1 MKTTGSTSKRT
12 ATTISASVRVALS
25 GIAYAMLAAACVPM
39 QSKVADTAPPAKV
52 QPVSAP
58 APAAPT
64 AVATP
69 APVVQAAAAPT
80 APPTVTAP
88 PAPLPPILPFEEAV
102 STAARNVFKAA
113 IAQDPNAKFVIIDPL
128 IDGVT
133 GYQSKATRTIQDII
147 VRVARQDFP
156 QYLVKSITPDVLGQK
171 PRILVGT
178 FTPVNAE
185 NKTTGDREAFR
196 FCLVMG
202 DLMSGK
208 IIAKSVVRTPITQ
221 ADSTPTAVFGDSP
234 VWSADPSV
242 QAYIATCQG
251 SKVGDPIK
259 PEYLSGLLAAALINE
274 ANDAYDSGKYSE
286 ALDLYETAHKAEAG
300 DQLRVYNGIY
310 MSLVKLGR
318 QEQALEAFKDLVD
331 YGLRNK
337 RLAVKFTFRPGSVR
351 FASDAKTSTTYDLW
365 LREIAA
371 ESSTRKVCLRITGH
385 TSPTGP
391 AALNDELSLE
401 RAEYVQT
408 KLEGDEPLL
417 HKRTTA
423 EGRGSREN
431 IIGTGRDDASDAIDR
446 RVEMNPI
453 EPCN

>member
-1 MKTTGSTSKRT
+1 MKTTRHTYKKT
-12 ATTISASVRVALS
+12 AVSAGIRLALTIAVS
-25 GIAYAMLAAACVPM
+25 GAMAAGCVPM
-39 QSKVADTAPPAKV
+39 QSDVAHMPATDKVPAT
-52 QPVSAP
+52 SAP
-58 APAAPT
+58 APAAPPAPA

-69 APVVQAAAAPT
+69 APQAAQAPV
-80 APPTVTAP
+80 APAPQATPTP
-88 PAPLPPILPFEEAV
+88 PPLPPLLPFDEAV

-113 IAQDPNAKFVIIDPL
+113 IAQDPHAKFVVIDPL

-133 GYQSKATRTIQDII
+133 GYQSKATRTIQDVILK
-147 VRVARQDFP
+147 VARQDFP
-156 QYLVKSITPDVLGQK
+156 QYLVKSITADVLEQK

-178 FTPVNAE
+178 FTPVNSE
-185 NKTTGDREAFR
+185 NKPAGEREAFR

-208 IIAKSVVRTPITQ
+208 VIAKSVVRTPIAQ
-221 ADSTPTAVFGDSP
+221 ADSTPTVTFSDAP
-234 VWSADPSV
+234 VWSADAAV

-274 ANDAYDSGKYSE
+274 ANDAYDAGKYGE
-286 ALDLYETAHKAEAG
+286 ALDLYQTARKAEAG

-310 MSLVKLGR
+310 LSLVKLGR
-318 QEQALEAFKDLVD
+318 SEQAQAAFKDLVD

-351 FASDAKTSTTYDLW
+351 FASDAKSTATYDMW
-365 LREIAA
+365 IREIAT
-371 ESSTRKVCLRITGH
+371 ESTTRKVCLRITGH

-408 KLEGDEPLL
+408 KLEGDEPSL

-423 EGRGSREN
+423 EGRGSRDN
-431 IIGTGRDDASDAIDR
+431 IIGTGRDDSSDAIDR
-446 RVEMNPI
+446 RVELNPI
-453 EPCN
+453 EPCG